1 MARMILSR
9 LAQTVPVL
17 LGVTLIAFVAIR
29 LLPGDPARAMLGPR
43 ATPAALAQMREN
55 LGLDRPLPAQYA
67 RFLGGLLRGELGES
81 LVFRRPVLSL
91 IVERLPP
98 TLGLLACAAA
108 LAALICVPLA
118 TLAALRRGSWLD
130 RLLHGGLLFA
140 FAMPSFWVAAV
151 LVQGFGVR
159 LRWLPISGWGDGP
172 LAQLRHLIL
181 PALTV
186 ALALAA
192 PITRALRA
200 SVLEHLEADY
210 VRTARAKGLAGR
222 AVLLRHVLRLALI
235 PAATLLGLQIG
246 LLLGGAV
253 IVESIFAL
261 PGLGQLLLAAILARD
276 YPVVQGLTLLLTL
289 WAMLATLATDLI
301 VIALDPRAH
310 AR

>member
-108 LAALICVPLA
+108 LAALICVPQA